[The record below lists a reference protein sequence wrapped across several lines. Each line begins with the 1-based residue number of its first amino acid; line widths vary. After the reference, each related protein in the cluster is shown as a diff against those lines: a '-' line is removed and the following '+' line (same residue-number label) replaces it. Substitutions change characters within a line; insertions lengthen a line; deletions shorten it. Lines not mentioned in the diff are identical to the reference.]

1 MRTLG
6 SAAEIQWLGDDWG
19 LVLYQAWSRMLT
31 AGDTYHPF
39 LYVKAAG
46 IARKFPL
53 PELKSVPRDGMRFAN
68 APFQKLE
75 KRG

>member
-1 MRTLG
+1 VRTLG

-53 PELKSVPRDGMRFAN
+53 PELKSASSRWHEVCRCLFKRD
-68 APFQKLE
+68 Q
-75 KRG
+75 